1 MRCLC
6 RPGWACSFL
15 FLLFLAF
22 PANLSPSGDETC
34 FLSPGVGCCP
44 WIRPQPGHTGPT
56 ELIQGFGGVVPL
68 PRPRTGQKSPH
79 RGEFWFSLQNE
90 LTPPPKGG
98 GAGFC
103 STLGCSSLLDSS
115 TTASHGSNGAGLGSC
130 WCPRTPARPVVMTE
144 PDSIAVTRV
153 SGRKTRLRGPT
164 STTKPMTLASDFS
177 RKMTTTSWILPTWS
191 PKGSKTLVPASFP
204 M

>member
-68 PRPRTGQKSPH
+68 PRPLTGQKSPH
-79 RGEFWFSLQNE
+79 RGEFGFSPQNGF
-90 LTPPPKGG
+90 TPPPKGG
-98 GAGFC
+98 G
-103 STLGCSSLLDSS
+103 TGCRFSWVRWVVLLVHNWPRLAQQGRSR
-115 TTASHGSNGAGLGSC
+115 AS
-130 WCPRTPARPVVMTE
+130 VV
-144 PDSIAVTRV
+144 
-153 SGRKTRLRGPT
+153 
-164 STTKPMTLASDFS
+164 
-177 RKMTTTSWILPTWS
+177 
-191 PKGSKTLVPASFP
+191 SFP
-204 M
+204 HPAL

>member
-68 PRPRTGQKSPH
+68 PRPLTGQKSPH
-79 RGEFWFSLQNE
+79 RGEFGFLPRTGLPLPLKGEGRGVAFLGFAGLSCSFTTGPGWLNRADLGLRWCRFP
-90 LTPPPKGG
+90 TPPSDRPQIAAQGRV
-98 GAGFC
+98 GFSPAC
-103 STLGCSSLLDSS
+103 WLTLFR
-115 TTASHGSNGAGLGSC
+115 N
-130 WCPRTPARPVVMTE
+130 PV
-144 PDSIAVTRV
+144 
-153 SGRKTRLRGPT
+153 
-164 STTKPMTLASDFS
+164 
-177 RKMTTTSWILPTWS
+177 
-191 PKGSKTLVPASFP
+191 
-204 M
+204 